1 MIYGK
6 HLFLEIREDGR
17 ILRIDTFGSIV
28 KIIYLD
34 ELTGDILI
42 QDRQVLR
49 NNNV

>member
-1 MIYGK
+1 MIIYGK
-6 HLFLEIREDGR
+6 HLFFEIREDGR
-17 ILRIDTFGSIV
+17 IFRADIFGNII

-49 NNNV
+49 